1 MCGIC
6 GIVGLHE
13 GFRAEEQAVQA
24 MCRTIVH
31 RGPDESG
38 VFIDGHVGLGHRRLS
53 IVDLKTGQQPMC
65 NEDGTV
71 WLVYNGE
78 FYTHS
83 DFVAEL
89 EARGHRYK
97 SASDTET
104 IIHLYEEHGLDFA
117 SRLRGM
123 FAFAL
128 YDQRR
133 DRLVLV
139 RDRIGIKPLYY
150 HVDGS
155 RLCFASEIKA
165 LLALPD
171 IKAELNAGILPQYFC
186 NRFVAGDETFFK
198 GIRRLEPGHL
208 LVVES
213 GRIETRPYWDL
224 HRHVLAEKS
233 EVDLAEAVDRFLELL
248 RESVRLRLMS
258 DVPLGL
264 FLSGGIDS
272 SAICA
277 VMSEMVSG
285 RLETFSVGFQEG
297 EANELNYARM
307 VADHYRTQ
315 HHEIV
320 LDAEIFFR
328 ALPQLVWH
336 EDEPIAFPSS
346 IPLYFVSQ
354 LAQSRVKVVLTGEG
368 SDELLGGYA
377 KYYKTLLNFKWGER
391 YGFLPEGL
399 RSLIRSAIRQ
409 NSGRHPFLY
418 KLNRT
423 FLARELNLDD
433 IYFSNFSVFFNFELP
448 RLLSDGAATGS
459 DPYAG
464 YHAELDKLNG
474 NLPLAEQMLLVD
486 LKTYLHELLMKQ
498 DQMSMAASI
507 ESRVPFL
514 DHHLIEYIT
523 GLPANLKVSG
533 RTTKILLRKAMER
546 VGLPREIL
554 DRPKMGFP
562 VPLDTWFRK
571 QYRGL
576 VESLLFD
583 GRLAERGLFR
593 MEYVRTLAGGH
604 FAGRARNGDRLWSL
618 INFELWARRFIDG
631 EAGQESLQ
639 EIFETAVRQGRQDQK
654 LQHAQAHR
662 RQSGGRLCVFC
673 IGGARA

>member
-1 MCGIC
+1 
-6 GIVGLHE
+6 
-13 GFRAEEQAVQA
+13 
-24 MCRTIVH
+24 MCRAIVH

-71 WLVYNGE
+71 WIAYNGE
-78 FYTHS
+78 FYTHT
-83 DFVAEL
+83 DFVEEL
-89 EARGHRYK
+89 KAKGHRYK
-97 SASDTET
+97 STSDTET
-104 IIHLYEEHGLDFA
+104 IIHLYEEYGLDFA
-117 SRLRGM
+117 NRLRGM

-133 DRLVLV
+133 NRLVLV

-150 HVDGS
+150 HVDGA

-165 LLALPD
+165 LLSLPD
-171 IKAELNAGILPQYFC
+171 IKAELDAGILPQYLC
-186 NRFVAGDETFFK
+186 NRFVAGADTFFK

-208 LVVES
+208 LVFEA
-213 GRIETRPYWDL
+213 GKLETRPYWDL
-224 HRHVLAEKS
+224 TQFAQAEKR
-233 EVDLAEAVDRFLELL
+233 EVDLTAAVDRFLELF
-248 RESVRLRLMS
+248 RESVKLRLMS

-277 VMSEMVSG
+277 VMSEMVSD
-285 RLETFSVGFQEG
+285 RLETFAVGFQEG
-297 EANELNYARM
+297 EANELHYARL
-307 VADHYRTQ
+307 VADHYRTR
-315 HHEIV
+315 HREIV
-320 LDAEIFFR
+320 LDADIFFR
-328 ALPQLVWH
+328 ALPQSIWH

-391 YGFLPEGL
+391 YSLLPEGL
-399 RSLIRSAIRQ
+399 RSIIRKLIQQ
-409 NSGRHPFLY
+409 NSGRHPLVY

-433 IYFSNFSVFFNFELP
+433 IYFSNFSVFFKNELP
-448 RLLSDGAATGS
+448 HLLSESVAADH

-464 YHAELDKLNG
+464 YHMELEKLNG
-474 NLPLAEQMLLVD
+474 DIDLADQLLLID

-514 DHHLIEYIT
+514 DHHMIEYIT
-523 GLPANLKVSG
+523 GLPANFKVSG

-546 VGLPREIL
+546 VGLPKVIL
-554 DRPKMGFP
+554 NRPKMGFP

-571 QYRGL
+571 QHRGM

-583 GRLAERGLFR
+583 GRLAERNLFR
-593 MEYVRTLAGGH
+593 MEYIRKLAGDH

-631 EAGQESLQ
+631 EAAKESLP
-639 EIFETAVRQGRQDQK
+639 ELFDIA
-654 LQHAQAHR
+654 LR
-662 RQSGGRLCVFC
+662 R
-673 IGGARA
+673 GAN